1 MVTIDPRRIQKDEGG
16 AAMVEA
22 AIAMTL
28 LLTLTLGFVD
38 FGYALYQW
46 NAAAKAVQVGAR
58 TAMVSSPAMAAVSSA
73 ITSPTDPL
81 LVGTTVPAGTYSYE
95 CTGTSGCTDQ
105 PSFNLIYNRMVT
117 FFPRLQPQNVR
128 ITYAATG
135 LGYWTRPG
143 GPVPTITVS
152 LEGLTFQ
159 FFFLGGLLGFDDI
172 TIPSMRST
180 VTGEDL
186 KSSYP

>member
-1 MVTIDPRRIQKDEGG
+1 MVTIDPRRIRKDEGG

-58 TAMVSSPAMAAVSSA
+58 TAMVSSPAITAVSASA
-73 ITSPTDPL
+73 NTADLS
-81 LVGTTVPAGTYSYE
+81 LVGTTMATDTYFYT